1 MCCCC
6 VEGAAQ
12 EKSCVRTACV
22 ARDAGRAGLRRLI
35 RVTRS
40 NNNIHC
46 FMANFEDRR
55 KLIELIEKH
64 TKVKDTTANSIG
76 EDAFK
81 VYHISHQVDLCS
93 HSICRN

>member
-6 VEGAAQ
+6 VEEGAAQ
-12 EKSCVRTACV
+12 ERSACARLALRETQGAQASQVDSCHKKH
-22 ARDAGRAGLRRLI
+22 
-35 RVTRS
+35 
-40 NNNIHC
+40 NNIHC

-81 VYHISHQVDLCS
+81 VYHISHQVYLCS